1 MAKKSP
7 KAASAEPAA
16 QAAQTTPAGEQ
27 TTAEPAADS
36 PSAAD
41 GSGNDADKGE
51 GQQGADA
58 AALQAALESANAE
71 VEQLKDR
78 ALRTQAEVENIRR
91 RAARDVENAHKFAL
105 ERFASALLPALDGLE
120 KSAESAASAEDR
132 QAVAEGVAL
141 CLKLLLDA
149 LGKNGVEQVDP
160 LGEPFDPSRSEA
172 MALVENP
179 DAEPNSVMEVMQ
191 KGYLLN
197 GRLIRAAKVIVAKAP
212 EEGD

>member
-27 TTAEPAADS
+27 TAAEPAADS

-41 GSGNDADKGE
+41 DSGNDAVRGE

-172 MALVENP
+172 MALVENR